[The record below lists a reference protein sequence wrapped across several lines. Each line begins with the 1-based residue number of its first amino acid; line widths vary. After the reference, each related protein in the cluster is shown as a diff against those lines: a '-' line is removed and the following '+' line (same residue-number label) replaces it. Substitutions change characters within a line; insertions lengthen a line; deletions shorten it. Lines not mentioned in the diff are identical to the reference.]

1 MAREKAALIARLQR
15 AEAERDELL
24 RQVTTASD
32 FIRYVWGDVLGK
44 SLPEEGAVDLDELR
58 REIATMAMRIE
69 EDRERV
75 GALEAAA
82 RKAYSGFAALS
93 EIDKLGHTP
102 PRISEVAER
111 HCDRLRAALED
122 NDA

>member
-1 MAREKAALIARLQR
+1 MSREVEALAILSSENGRLR
-15 AEAERDELL
+15 AEAYKL
-24 RQVTTASD
+24 
-32 FIRYVWGDVLGK
+32 
-44 SLPEEGAVDLDELR
+44 
-58 REIATMAMRIE
+58 
-69 EDRERV
+69 RERV

-93 EIDKLGHTP
+93 ELDKLGRTP